1 MRVRLGVE
9 LNNMARDVR
18 DHLADLRLPI
28 LIMHG
33 AEDKLVN
40 PSGSQLAYDKVS
52 SQDKTL
58 KLYPGMRHEIM
69 NEIGKEAV
77 LDDIVSWFDQHA

>member
-1 MRVRLGVE
+1 
-9 LNNMARDVR
+9 VR

-33 AEDKLVN
+33 TEDKLVN
-40 PSGSQLAYDKVS
+40 PSGSQLAYDNVS
-52 SQDKTL
+52 SIDKTL

-77 LDDIVSWFDQHA
+77 LDDIVAWFDQHV

>member
-1 MRVRLGVE
+1 VRLGVE
-9 LNNMARDVR
+9 INNMAHDVR
-18 DHLADLRLPI
+18 DHLVDLRLPI

-33 AEDKLVN
+33 TEDKLVN

-52 SQDKTL
+52 SKDKTL

-77 LDDIVSWFDQHA
+77 LDEIVNWFDQHT

>member
-9 LNNMARDVR
+9 LNNMARGVR
-18 DHLADLRLPI
+18 DHLTDLRLPI

-33 AEDKLVN
+33 TDDKLVN

-52 SQDKTL
+52 S
-58 KLYPGMRHEIM
+58 
-69 NEIGKEAV
+69 
-77 LDDIVSWFDQHA
+77 S